1 MTPLHRS
8 RRAKLSNEQKQA
20 QINRWL
26 ILSGLVI
33 AVSFLFPGGKALEY
47 NYELGEVTREE
58 IVAEFNFPILKH
70 EEQLKNDLA
79 EAIRIEPFRFERRY
93 DIAEQ
98 QSTEIEQLVAAVADL
113 SRAGAVYQTTL
124 QLLWEKRY
132 GEEEEKLKTRAV
144 TDSAALATLQEQF
157 SEKYSFDAS
166 DPEWTQFIVSVGEE
180 EAQTDLDSLTL
191 SLQNISRNQWAVG
204 ILDIP
209 RAEIESD
216 EIAVAST
223 DISEIMTKG
232 DLLDLEEAW
241 TQAKREIT
249 EAYPENEL
257 IRNIGYRVIVEFLKP
272 NVIFDREQT
281 ERRQATATS
290 RVPRYQG
297 IVMQNE
303 RIVDINTRITPETL
317 LKLQSYQH
325 AIEQQERAEQGI
337 AMVLPWL
344 GRFILVTAILS
355 LFFVSMR
362 THRPE
367 LFNRNGILL
376 LFSLLFFLIIGVSH
390 LFVIT
395 FELSEYLIPFTVG
408 AMVLTVLFDG
418 RIAMSAS
425 IAMAV
430 LVAFIIGGKLDFAII
445 GLFTSLAAIY
455 AVRQLRTRAQL
466 FTAILFIVV
475 SGAVVLIGIGIIK
488 RFHWTDIGNDLLY
501 MTISGVLAPFITYG
515 ISALFEVIFGVT
527 SDLTLLE
534 LTDFNHPLLKKLSQE
549 ANGTF
554 NHCVVVGNLA
564 ESCANAV
571 GANPLLS
578 RVGAYY
584 HDIGKLTRPEYF
596 VENQFGGENPHDSLA
611 PTLSSKI
618 IVGHVKDGM
627 KLAKEYRLPPAVA
640 DFIPTHHG
648 TARMDY
654 FYTKALDKKNGE
666 AGSVREDDFKY
677 PGPKPSTKE
686 TGLLMICE
694 AVEAAVRSLK
704 NPTLTK
710 IEAMADKIIEKRL
723 KEGQLDDCPLTMAD
737 LTKMKGDVRGRHGMM
752 PVFRGIYHLRIEYPD
767 QEEEAAE
774 ITAG

>member
-1 MTPLHRS
+1 MTPLHRK
-8 RRAKLSNEQKQA
+8 RRAELSSEQKRA

-26 ILSGLVI
+26 ILTGLVVAI
-33 AVSFLFPGGKALEY
+33 SFLFPGGKALEY

-58 IVAEFNFPILKH
+58 IVAEFNFPILKQ
-70 EEQLKNDLA
+70 EDQLQNDLA
-79 EAIRIEPFRFERRY
+79 EAIRIEPFRFERHY
-93 DIAEQ
+93 DIVEQ
-98 QSTEIEQLVAAVADL
+98 QTAEIEQLVAAVSDL
-113 SRAGAVYQTTL
+113 SRAGVIYQSTV

-157 SEKYSFDAS
+157 SGKYSFDID
-166 DPEWTQFIVSVGEE
+166 DPEWTQFIASLNDETAV
-180 EAQTDLDSLTL
+180 TDLDSLTIA
-191 SLQNISRNQWAVG
+191 LQNISRNQWAIG

-209 RAEIESD
+209 RIDIESD

-223 DISEIMTKG
+223 DISEIMTKKN
-232 DLLDLEEAW
+232 LLDLEEAW
-241 TQAKREIT
+241 TEAKKEIN
-249 EAYPENEL
+249 EVYADNEL
-257 IRNIGYRVIVEFLKP
+257 IRNIGYRIIVEFLKP
-272 NVIFDREQT
+272 NVIFNREST
-281 ERRQATATS
+281 EHRQATATS

-297 IVMQNE
+297 IVMQSE
-303 RIVDINTRITPETL
+303 RIVDINTRITPEIL
-317 LKLQSYQH
+317 LKLKSYQH
-325 AIEQQERAEQGI
+325 AIEQQERTEQGL
-337 AMVLPWL
+337 AMILPWL
-344 GRFILVTAILS
+344 GRFIIIAAILS

-362 THRPE
+362 IYRPE
-367 LFNRNGILL
+367 LFSSNGVLL
-376 LFSLLFFLIIGVSH
+376 LFSVLFFLIIGVSH

-425 IAMAV
+425 IALAI
-430 LVAFIIGGKLDFAII
+430 LVAFIIGGKLDFVII
-445 GLFTSLAAIY
+445 GLFTSLAAVY

-466 FTAILFIVV
+466 FIAILFIVV

-488 RFHWTDIGNDLLY
+488 RLYWADIGSDLLY
-501 MTISGVLAPFITYG
+501 ITISGVLAPFITYG

-596 VENQFGGENPHDSLA
+596 VENQFRGENPHDSLA
-611 PTLSSKI
+611 PSLSCKI
-618 IVGHVKDGM
+618 IMGHVKDGM

-648 TARMDY
+648 TSRMDY
-654 FYTKALDKKNGE
+654 FYTKALDQTNGE
-666 AGSVREDDFKY
+666 GGSVPEEDFKY

-686 TGLLMICE
+686 TGLLMLCE

-710 IEAMADKIIEKRL
+710 IETMADKIIEKRL

-737 LTKMKGDVRGRHGMM
+737 LTKIKGNVRGRHGMM

-767 QEEEAAE
+767 HEELAE
-774 ITAG
+774 EIPGE